1 MGGFKGHVI
10 PGTAFVLFSV
20 WWFVAEILQR
30 GRRKGRNIEQRTNSK
45 QRRDGT
51 KMKAHSPLWYSCH
64 CERLSR
70 IPMEPLIK
78 VILALGG
85 IMVELPFAKSATL
98 FDKNSGEFL
107 SANLPNYQHA
117 MMYCFFGLTG
127 IVELVIWYDI
137 LPLPPK
143 IDYLAMAF
151 AFWME
156 GFLFSVHLH
165 GRDELNARLHSIL
178 YVIIFIT
185 AAIFT
190 LATFCDQ
197 VLPFLSFVKIYLL
210 SLQGTWFFQ
219 IAFVLYGPKPWKNIH
234 SNVEFVAIA
243 FALHALSLFLIQLIA
258 HIICRDLW
266 IKKNHQIKGTL
277 TDESCDED

>member
-1 MGGFKGHVI
+1 MGGFRGHVI
-10 PGTAFVLFSV
+10 PGTVFVLFSV
-20 WWFVAEILQR
+20 WWFVAEILQK
-30 GRRKGRNIEQRTNSK
+30 GRRNGRLIEQRTSSK
-45 QRRDGT
+45 QRKDGT
-51 KMKAHSPLWYSCH
+51 KMKPHLPLWYSCH
-64 CERLSR
+64 GDKLSR
-70 IPMEPLIK
+70 IPMEPLVK
-78 VILALGG
+78 VIIALGG
-85 IMVELPFAKSATL
+85 VLVELPFAQSATL
-98 FDKNSGEFL
+98 FDENGGFL

-137 LPLPPK
+137 LPLPPR

-156 GFLFSVHLH
+156 GFLFSIHLH

-185 AAIFT
+185 AVIFT

-197 VLPFLSFVKIYLL
+197 VLPLLSLVKIYLF

-219 IAFVLYGPKPWKNIH
+219 IAFVLYGSNPWKNTH
-234 SNVEFVAIA
+234 GNVEFVAIA
-243 FALHALSLFLIQLIA
+243 FALHALVLFLVQLIA

-266 IKKNHQIKGTL
+266 NKKNCQIKGTL
-277 TDESCDED
+277 TDGSCDEE